1 MLCPECQYPNPDN
14 NKFCGNCGSKL
25 PVTQYPRAGYDEA
38 EVPPVMPVAPD
49 LVERSTPPSEARVRE
64 RVPVTEVP
72 VIKEPVRDEPTPVS
86 ADSARKTT
94 NFFDLAPAEEPHT
107 TSRSSLSGPSF
118 LGLDET
124 PYDYEEDRPRSHAL
138 RNWVLFFF
146 ALVAVLASAE
156 WRNIRDTGLRFAGTM
171 QMKLPNKNGNPPA
184 QTPVPPPPD
193 TTASQ
198 PNPNGPDLL
207 VAPTKN
213 GSSPAQNATPGSEGA
228 QAGTTEKNSPPNAKA
243 DSNKVPDSQPN
254 PNPDKNQAA
263 ADTNKPAE
271 EPTGD
276 SHGQKLE
283 KANEEPSPAEK
294 AAESKNSEASSDTPA
309 PKPTKKAKAEVAAKP
324 KVEPGEAELNQA
336 YSTSNPEQKAKYLW
350 DATSKGNTDA
360 SYLLADMYA
369 SGKGVRQNCEQA
381 RVLLDSAAR
390 RGNPRAQA
398 RLGMYYATGRCVKQ
412 DRAQAWQ
419 WLSRAHQ
426 ANPGSDWMNQYRKQL
441 LSEMTDQERA
451 RAGISTSAASE

>member
-1 MLCPECQYPNPDN
+1 MLCPECQYPNPDD
-14 NKFCGNCGSKL
+14 NKFCGNCGRKL
-25 PVTQYPRAGYDEA
+25 PVTQYPREGYDEA

-49 LVERSTPPSEARVRE
+49 LVERTTPPSEARVRE
-64 RVPVTEVP
+64 RVPAIEVP
-72 VIKEPVRDEPTPVS
+72 VIKEPVQDEPIPVS
-86 ADSARKTT
+86 TESSSATKSA
-94 NFFDLAPAEEPHT
+94 NFFDLTPAEEPHT

-124 PYDYEEDRPRSHAL
+124 PYDYDEERPRSHAL
-138 RNWVLFFF
+138 RNWLLFFF
-146 ALVAVLASAE
+146 SLVAVLAFAE

-184 QTPVPPPPD
+184 QTPTPPPQD

-207 VAPTKN
+207 VAPTTN
-213 GSSPAQNATPGSEGA
+213 GSNSAQNAAPGSEGA

-243 DSNKVPDSQPN
+243 DSNKAPDSAQPN

-263 ADTNKPAE
+263 ADKNNAAE
-271 EPTGD
+271 ATGESRD
-276 SHGQKLE
+276 QKLA
-283 KANEEPSPAEK
+283 KANEEPPPAEK
-294 AAESKNSEASSDTPA
+294 AAESTNSEASSDTPA
-309 PKPTKKAKAEVAAKP
+309 PKPAKKAKVAAKP

-426 ANPGSDWMNQYRKQL
+426 SDPASDWVNQYRKQL